1 MRGPLAA
8 LAAWW
13 RGDISFIA
21 AQRMGLTI
29 DGPKTFT
36 RAFPKWFDL
45 YLFAHVEPARREH
58 CKSPPKP
65 EAFTA

>member
-8 LAAWW
+8 LVAWW
-13 RGDISFIA
+13 RGDMSFLA
-21 AQRMGLTI
+21 AQRMGLQI

-45 YLFAHVEPARREH
+45 YAFAGIAPAGQETEKTRAR
-58 CKSPPKP
+58 
-65 EAFTA
+65 A